1 VISLPLPLPDPSI
14 PLPLSPSLS
23 PSLSLPLSQGR
34 PRPPS
39 TVEKLLQAH
48 GLQHFSERLISNGY
62 DDIHFVT
69 DISDEEL
76 QEIGITQLSDRSKV
90 RLAQLITSRSL
101 VCEVIT
107 GALETSWIQG

>member
-1 VISLPLPLPDPSI
+1 MPLSFSI
-14 PLPLSPSLS
+14 PLPFSPSFSLP
-23 PSLSLPLSQGR
+23 PSLSLPLFQGR

-48 GLQHFSERLISNGY
+48 GLQHFSERLITNGY

-90 RLAQLITSRSL
+90 RLAQLITSRPL
-101 VCEVIT
+101 
-107 GALETSWIQG
+107 AM